1 MTESQRG
8 VVLAL
13 IAGLVWGLAPLYFRW
28 VGAASALEIVLH
40 RVLWSVPM
48 LAVAMTLM
56 RRWSQVGPVLRD
68 RRKLRVLVV
77 TASLITAN
85 WFVFVHA
92 VSTSQLVEASLGYFI
107 NPLFSAALGVLVLG
121 ERPSPLGWCAFAIA
135 AVGVGNELVQF
146 GSPPWLALGLAGS
159 FGIYGLL
166 RKQIAVPADVGMLIE
181 TLVLLPFV
189 LLALGWLVWAG
200 ESHFGRETELSLGL
214 VAGGLITIVPLMC
227 FSGAAV
233 RLRLTTLSFF
243 QYLSPSISLALAVWA
258 FHEPL
263 SPVRALTFAAIWLA
277 LAVSSMDG
285 VLQYRRALAAAR

>member
-1 MTESQRG
+1 
-8 VVLAL
+8 
-13 IAGLVWGLAPLYFRW
+13 
-28 VGAASALEIVLH
+28 
-40 RVLWSVPM
+40 
-48 LAVAMTLM
+48 
-56 RRWSQVGPVLRD
+56 
-68 RRKLRVLVV
+68 
-77 TASLITAN
+77 LITAN

-107 NPLFSAALGVLVLG
+107 NPLFSAALGVMVLR

-135 AVGVGNELVQF
+135 ALGVGNELVQF
-146 GSPPWLALGLAGS
+146 GSPPWLALGLGLAGS
-159 FGIYGLL
+159 FGVYGLL

-189 LLALGWLVWAG
+189 LLALAWLVWSG
-200 ESHFGRETELSLGL
+200 QSHFGRETELSLGL

-263 SPVRALTFAAIWLA
+263 APMRALTFAAIWLA
-277 LAVSSMDG
+277 LAVSSVDG
-285 VLQYRRALAAAR
+285 VLQYRRVLAATR